1 MVYLAV
7 DVYVDHERFESNR
20 CAMMPETIEKI
31 FAPDNERTKE
41 IHLENLNQKKFS
53 WIQYHLKSIETE
65 DPKDQ
70 VRTSVIFDASRE
82 GN

>member
-1 MVYLAV
+1 MKQVTYLAL

-41 IHLENLNQKKFS
+41 IHLGNLNQKKFS
-53 WIQYHLKSIETE
+53 WIQYHLKSIETG

-70 VRTSVIFDASRE
+70 VSSSVPSDSS
-82 GN
+82 